1 MNWVK
6 RHSEPQ
12 SDNGTKGPCLLLGIQ
27 VADSGKHIQAQQ
39 EQKRLR
45 LSHVSQAARGT
56 CCFCAIAKRRV
67 FLASMDS
74 EPGELEE
81 RLAVAG
87 RT

>member
-27 VADSGKHIQAQQ
+27 VADSRKHIQAHQ

-45 LSHVSQAARGT
+45 LSQAARGT
-56 CCFCAIAKRRV
+56 CCFCARAKRRV
-67 FLASMDS
+67 FLGSMDS